1 MCSLIQFFEEEVHY
15 KPAGEESLKEWI
27 LHSVEKEGGGISV
40 LNIIFCKDDYLL
52 ELNQRFLERDTLTD
66 VIAFDYHEE
75 ENEVS
80 GDIFISIDRIRENAE
95 IFGQSLDKEVK
106 RVIIHGVLHLL
117 GYDDRDPGSK
127 LQMTAKEDYYL
138 SLLPF

>member
-1 MCSLIQFFEEEVHY
+1 MCSLIQFFEEDVHY
-15 KPAGEESLKEWI
+15 KPAGEEAIKEWI
-27 LHSVEKEGGGISV
+27 VQCVEKEGGHISM
-40 LNIIFCKDDYLL
+40 LNIIFCNDEYLL
-52 ELNQRFLERDTLTD
+52 ELNQRFLERETLTD

-80 GDIFISIDRIRENAE
+80 GDVFISIDRIRENADV
-95 IFGQSLDKEVK
+95 FGQTLINETN

-117 GYDDRDPGSK
+117 GYDDRNAGSK
-127 LQMTAKEDYYL
+127 QKMTGKEDYYL

>member
-1 MCSLIQFFEEEVHY
+1 MCSLIQFFEEEVHF
-15 KPAGEESLKEWI
+15 KPAGEEAIKEWI
-27 LHSVEKEGGGISV
+27 LHSVEKEGGRISV

-75 ENEVS
+75 EKEVS
-80 GDIFISIDRIRENAE
+80 GDIFISIDRIRENADT
-95 IFGQSLDKEVK
+95 FGQAPEKEVN

-117 GYDDRDPGSK
+117 GYDDSDTGSK
-127 LQMTAKEDYYL
+127 HRMTEKEDYYL